1 MIFGVITEI
10 GFRRYQ
16 RKHKNVLF
24 STIEDAQF
32 IEYNGVYYRDDWLR
46 ALPDGCV
53 DCVQAD
59 IITIDEEEYNELK
72 GQLDD
77 GTFPEDGSLDDVVPT
92 EPSDNP
98 IEEEPVVRKTVAQM
112 LDEQMRLAARYAEV

>member
-10 GFRRYQ
+10 DFRRYQ

-24 STIEDAQF
+24 ATIEDAQF

-59 IITIDEEEYNELK
+59 IIAIDEEEYNELK
-72 GQLDD
+72 GQLND
-77 GTFPEDGSLDDVVPT
+77 GTFPEDGSLDDVAPT